1 MSGNTVKESLTT
13 KIYNC
18 LLNKIL
24 SNELAPGT
32 VINRKALAEEYGV
45 SMAPIREALLILSQ
59 EGFIEIR
66 SRSVTIVK
74 AVQKEDI
81 LGILTLR
88 EALESQTARII
99 CGNIIRDNYDRL
111 LSQAN
116 RLDQS
121 ADQMSYWHED
131 VQFHRQLVRLS
142 NCPLLINTYNQ
153 IMNVGNFYKINSY
166 FLNDDP
172 DKRMP
177 HSTLLEDL
185 LTDDPDFAEKKIRFH
200 LQAGKNNL

>member
-1 MSGNTVKESLTT
+1 MSDNTGKENLST

-18 LLNKIL
+18 LLDKIL

-99 CGNIIRDNYDRL
+99 CGDIIRENYDTL
-111 LSQAN
+111 LLQAN
-116 RLDQS
+116 RLDQ
-121 ADQMSYWHED
+121 AVEQMDYWHED
-131 VQFHRQLVRLS
+131 VQFHRQLVKLS
-142 NCPLLINTYNQ
+142 NCQLLINTYNQ

-172 DKRMP
+172 NKRML
-177 HSTLLEDL
+177 HSALLDDL
-185 LTDDPDFAEKKIRFH
+185 LTVDPDIAEKKIRLH
-200 LQAGKNNL
+200 LQAGKNHL